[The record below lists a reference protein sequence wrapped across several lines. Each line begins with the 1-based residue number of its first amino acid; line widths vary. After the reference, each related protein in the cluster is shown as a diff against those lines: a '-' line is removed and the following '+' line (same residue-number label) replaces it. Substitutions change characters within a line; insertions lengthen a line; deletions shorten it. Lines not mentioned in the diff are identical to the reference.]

1 MTTTYGNET
10 QRHYSSSSSLAP
22 HGMEPT
28 RVIPAGRSR
37 PSVPSFGQVGTD
49 IYGAVR
55 AQQVAAATRP
65 DTVLLLTVVAMLVL
79 GLIMVQSASQF
90 VNPLDPTAFARRDAL
105 WIALGVVVLA
115 VTSQIDY
122 HLWRR
127 VAVPGIVV
135 AVALSALVLR
145 MGISVGGA
153 QRWLAL
159 GSSFSFQP
167 SEIAKLAFIL
177 FAADHLT
184 HQRAPW
190 SPWRFLPV
198 ALAAL
203 ALLSLVLLQN
213 DLGTTMILA
222 ACAFVVCIMAGVA
235 WWPMLL
241 ATAGAL
247 GAGMLAI
254 AATPFRRARITAFLH
269 PLRCDLT
276 NSYHICQSLIALGS
290 GGILGRG
297 LGGGLEKSGYL
308 PAPFTDSIYA
318 VIGEELGFWGALLVL
333 IFVAL
338 LLWRGLRT
346 ARQAPDAFGTL
357 MASGITCWLVVQAS
371 LNIGS
376 SIAALPFTGVPLP
389 FISFG
394 GSSLVVSLAAVGVL
408 LNISAQN
415 AGHAAKQ
422 VR

>member
-1 MTTTYGNET
+1 MTATYGNDT
-10 QRHYSSSSSLAP
+10 QRHYPPTSSATP
-22 HGMEPT
+22 HRMDAT
-28 RVIPAGRSR
+28 HVIPGGRSR

-49 IYGAVR
+49 IYAAVR

-65 DTVLLLTVVAMLVL
+65 DTILLLTVVAMVLL

-105 WIALGVVVLA
+105 WVASGGVVLA

-122 HLWRR
+122 HRWRR
-127 VAVPGIVV
+127 LALPGIVT
-135 AVALSALVLR
+135 AVGLSGLVLR
-145 MGISVGGA
+145 LGDSVGGA
-153 QRWLAL
+153 QRWLSL

-184 HQRAPW
+184 HQRSPW
-190 SPWRFLPV
+190 SIWRFLPV
-198 ALAAL
+198 TLAAL
-203 ALLSLVLLQN
+203 ALLGLVLLQN

-222 ACAFVVCIMAGVA
+222 ACAFVVCVMAGVA
-235 WWPMLL
+235 WWPLVL
-241 ATAGAL
+241 ATGGAL
-247 GAGMLAI
+247 GAGTLAI
-254 AATPFRRARITAFLH
+254 IAAPFRRARILAFLH
-269 PLRCDLT
+269 PLRCDLA

-297 LGGGLEKSGYL
+297 LGDGLEKSGYL

-318 VIGEELGFWGALLVL
+318 VIGEELGFWGATLVL

-346 ARQAPDAFGTL
+346 ARNAPDAFGAL
-357 MASGITCWLVVQAS
+357 LASGITCWLVVQAS

-415 AGHAAKQ
+415 AGRAAKHE
-422 VR
+422 R